1 MSSSYAARIG
11 ATSVS
16 GSTLRRRPSSATTR
30 SAVVGSLRPAAS
42 GPRYGE
48 SVSTRKAPSARAA
61 AAARGPAR
69 RAERDREREADDE
82 ARVDEAPRHLRV
94 AAEGVKHATTAPREQ
109 RRLGRVVRLAVV
121 DEHRQVAG
129 AGERELAREGLSLH
143 LRGRQV
149 AVEVEADLPD
159 RSRAAV
165 GDQ

>member
-1 MSSSYAARIG
+1 M
-11 ATSVS
+11 
-16 GSTLRRRPSSATTR
+16 TR

-42 GPRYGE
+42 GPRYGRIGLDE
-48 SVSTRKAPSARAA
+48 EGTVREGAGRRPWAR
-61 AAARGPAR
+61 R

-82 ARVDEAPRHLRV
+82 ACVDEAPRHLRV
-94 AAEGVKHATTAPREQ
+94 AAEGVKHAATAPRKQ
-109 RRLGRVVRLAVV
+109 RRLGRLMRVTVV

-129 AGERELAREGLSLH
+129 RGERELAREGLSLH